1 MQQPVKVAGK
11 EKQPSMLN
19 KGIHTYTSEPVL
31 ASSTETVAL
40 FTVPEYEYTGA
51 AVANAIP
58 DSASEIKF

>member
-40 FTVPEYEYTGA
+40 FTVPEYAGA